1 MKYAAYI
8 ALAFACLFAG
18 FSARSANIALRAT
31 HADEAEQATTALNLR
46 DTGKYEYNPNGP
58 HGPTLYYWADCVKL
72 PPSSC
77 ATIGDFR
84 KAMTPIA
91 VLALVALLLTGRYI
105 GRGAAWAAVACLSMS
120 AVFQIYSGYFVHEII
135 FAAAIF
141 LTALAAWRFAC
152 APTAAAALLVGAL
165 AGLSQATKETSVIAF
180 AAMGLSFCVC
190 AAAEKNIRENLSYI
204 LFTRNFFKFA
214 AAFAVG
220 FAAVFAAFYSSF
232 GANWGGI
239 ADAVKSYSHFLAKSG
254 SDAHA
259 SGFAYYLQLL
269 TLQKSEGAV
278 FGELPIAILALAGI
292 GFAIARRKKSAWRC
306 AFAMFAF
313 CNGAFAVLIL
323 SLIKYKTPWLL
334 LSPDMFL
341 CAAAGFG
348 AASLLS
354 MKNVWARTAA
364 FAAVAALAF
373 WQYKLSANASERY
386 ASDPRNPFIYSHTV
400 RDFSNLEKRIREAA
414 KFSEYKNDIP
424 VAFVMRESPWP
435 APFDLRDLRNTGF
448 WSGGKIPENLPIFDV
463 VVCDGASEDA
473 LSAALPPEKYAREF
487 YGLRKNLV
495 LTAFIKKDIFEKI
508 VNQDAK

>member
-1 MKYAAYI
+1 M
-8 ALAFACLFAG
+8 
-18 FSARSANIALRAT
+18 
-31 HADEAEQATTALNLR
+31 
-46 DTGKYEYNPNGP
+46 
-58 HGPTLYYWADCVKL
+58 
-72 PPSSC
+72 
-77 ATIGDFR
+77 
-84 KAMTPIA
+84 
-91 VLALVALLLTGRYI
+91 
-105 GRGAAWAAVACLSMS
+105 
-120 AVFQIYSGYFVHEII
+120 
-135 FAAAIF
+135 
-141 LTALAAWRFAC
+141 
-152 APTAAAALLVGAL
+152 
-165 AGLSQATKETSVIAF
+165 IAF

-239 ADAVKSYSHFLAKSG
+239 ADAGEIVLA
-254 SDAHA
+254 
-259 SGFAYYLQLL
+259 L
-269 TLQKSEGAV
+269 
-278 FGELPIAILALAGI
+278 FGEVGFGRARLGLRVLPATADAPKVGGRGLRRAADCDTRPRGNRLCDSPQKKIGVEVRVRNVRVLQRGVRCSHSEPYKIQNAVASALARHVPLRG
-292 GFAIARRKKSAWRC
+292 GGLRRGVA
-306 AFAMFAF
+306 AFDEKRL
-313 CNGAFAVLIL
+313 GAGL
-323 SLIKYKTPWLL
+323 
-334 LSPDMFL
+334 
-341 CAAAGFG
+341 
-348 AASLLS
+348 
-354 MKNVWARTAA
+354 AA